1 MCWPGGEILSS
12 GVLNLLSDRPYLARY
27 KILYLL
33 YILNFYSVFI
43 YYFNYNFSLEV
54 QLSSNSLRGKKKK
67 KCHWNALT
75 MFSAAAKSRP
85 VYYWWSLEGVS
96 PVTCNLS
103 FNLISVPMKAGS
115 SLLESFQPYSID
127 IFIHTLLK
135 RSYII
140 HREKQSKWRE
150 NSGLELRLSGFWM
163 DAIPII
169 LGRGYDTLKI
179 YNATLQKPS
188 LCFSHSDRAEFFR
201 TLSKMETSVYEIV
214 SL

>member
-1 MCWPGGEILSS
+1 MTGHTWHDIKFCTCFTSLTFTLFSSTILTTIFPSKF
-12 GVLNLLSDRPYLARY
+12 NLVRTLS
-27 KILYLL
+27 
-33 YILNFYSVFI
+33 V
-43 YYFNYNFSLEV
+43 
-54 QLSSNSLRGKKKK
+54 GKKK

-188 LCFSHSDRAEFFR
+188 LCFSHSDRAELFR